1 MKGVPILMRLA
12 APAVLAGIFVYDLVL
27 SSFQVARI
35 VLSRRLR
42 TSPAI
47 VEVPVELRTRLG
59 VGTVANLISLT
70 PGSTCLHVS
79 EDRRT
84 LNVHVLD
91 APSPEAKVREFNDL
105 IENRI
110 RRIEG

>member
-1 MKGVPILMRLA
+1 MKGFPILARLI

-35 VLSRRLR
+35 VLSSKPR

-47 VEVPVELRTRLG
+47 LEVPVDLRTRLG

-79 EDRRT
+79 KDRRT
-84 LNVHVLD
+84 LYVHVLD
-91 APSPEAKVREFNDL
+91 APSPEAKVREFKDFFE
-105 IENRI
+105 IWI